1 MVGNPHVM
9 GQLGNKSPNLQAGP
23 NSTVNMNTLGVN
35 MPMSMV
41 PNNNNNNNNG
51 TNNSMNMQ
59 GKYSSFYQMSTI

>member
-1 MVGNPHVM
+1 MVGNPHAM

-41 PNNNNNNNNG
+41 PNNNNNNG

-59 GKYSSFYQMSTI
+59 GKYSLINNKK